1 MNTMKK
7 ILMIAIVLAM
17 STMAMAQSVGEVID
31 KYKSL
36 DNAES
41 MTMTKDMLSMMTAM
55 AQNSKDLDAEARES
69 MEMMKNIEQMTTLQ
83 VKEADAATAT
93 TLMSDMRKALSKGY
107 EITTDMQEDNESVVI
122 AIKKKKK
129 KDNHASEVVIVAKEE
144 KETVVVYIIG
154 KIDMDKIGNLMNM
167 TKD

>member
-41 MTMTKDMLSMMTAM
+41 MTLTKDMLSMMTAM

-167 TKD
+167 TKN

>member
-41 MTMTKDMLSMMTAM
+41 MTLTKDMLSMMTAM

>member
-17 STMAMAQSVGEVID
+17 STTAMAQSVGEVID

-41 MTMTKDMLSMMTAM
+41 MTLTKDMLSMMTAM

>member
-41 MTMTKDMLSMMTAM
+41 MTLTKDMLSMMTAM

-83 VKEADAATAT
+83 VKEADAATVT

>member
-1 MNTMKK
+1 MKK

-41 MTMTKDMLSMMTAM
+41 MTLTKDMLSMMTAM